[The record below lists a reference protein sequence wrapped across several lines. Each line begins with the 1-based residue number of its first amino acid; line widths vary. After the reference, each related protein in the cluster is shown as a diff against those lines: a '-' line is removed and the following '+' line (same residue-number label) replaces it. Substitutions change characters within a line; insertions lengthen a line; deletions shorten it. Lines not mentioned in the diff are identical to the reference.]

1 MTQLFRAMRLYGHG
15 KHQSSSQ
22 GIYSATRRLIIPPVA
37 LLLLTA
43 TVLGIAAYWASIFLP
58 NIRRAYCCN
67 LTISRRSCRLLSDDF
82 SIFSLIVPA
91 LTIVLLLVGYVAAQ
105 MSHGDDL
112 SPRTRADYNGRPLG
126 QRRSS
131 SSCSGYFG
139 SVCQSN
145 FPVC

>member
-15 KHQSSSQ
+15 EHQSSSQ
-22 GIYSATRRLIIPPVA
+22 DIYSATRGLITPLVA

-58 NIRRAYCCN
+58 NIRRACHCK
-67 LTISRRSCRLLSDDF
+67 LTLSRRSYRLLSDDF

-105 MSHGDDL
+105 VSHGDVL
-112 SPRTRADYNGRPLG
+112 
-126 QRRSS
+126 
-131 SSCSGYFG
+131 
-139 SVCQSN
+139 
-145 FPVC
+145 